1 MALLHALS
9 IVAVL
14 CALWA
19 VAMMVLLTRDLKRRG
34 YDTPWPLMGWRFF
47 RNASFY
53 REVTLKQ
60 DGRVGPL
67 FKAFVIPINL
77 AWMLA
82 LAALAIRSRY
92 P

>member
-1 MALLHALS
+1 MTMSRALS
-9 IVAVL
+9 IVVIL

-19 VAMMVLLTRDLKRRG
+19 VAMIVLLTRDLKRRG

-47 RNASFY
+47 RNASLY
-53 REVTLKQ
+53 REVTLKE

-77 AWMLA
+77 AWILA
-82 LAALAIRSRY
+82 LVALAIR
-92 P
+92 